1 MSGIAGLLRS
11 EQVQK
16 EVNITEDQK
25 SQLTKMVEE
34 QMAQMRE
41 RFAGRGGENR
51 EELSEA
57 ERQARREEFM
67 KEAQERAKKTE
78 EKIRGVLEP
87 EQFKRLKQIELQQ
100 QGVEGMRRPDVV
112 QALGLSEEQIQE
124 LKELFEGV
132 RKQREEISQES
143 RALFQGFRDASE
155 DERAELRKK
164 GEQFRAR
171 GEELQKEV
179 QKKAMGV
186 LNDEQKGKLKGLMG
200 EPFKLD
206 RRSMFGRPGGQRPGG
221 VQGGQRRGQGD
232 GERRPARQQS

>member
-1 MSGIAGLLRS
+1 MGGIAGLLRS

-25 SQLTKMVEE
+25 SQLTKMAEE
-34 QMAQMRE
+34 QTAQMRE
-41 RFAGRGGENR
+41 RFAGREGENR

-57 ERQARREEFM
+57 ERQTRREEFM

-78 EKIRGVLEP
+78 EKIRGVLKP

-100 QGVEGMRRPDVV
+100 QGVEALRRPDMAQVI
-112 QALGLSEEQIQE
+112 GLSEEQVEE
-124 LKELFEGV
+124 LKEVFEGI
-132 RKQREEISQES
+132 RKQREEIGEQS
-143 RALFQGFRDASE
+143 RSIFQGFRDASE

-164 GEQFRAR
+164 GEQLRAR

-186 LNDEQKGKLKGLMG
+186 LNDDQKGKLKGLMG
-200 EPFKLD
+200 EPFKLE
-206 RRSMFGRPGGQRPGG
+206 RRSMSGRPGGQRPGG
-221 VQGGQRRGQGD
+221 DQGGQRRGQGD
-232 GERRPARQQS
+232 GNRRPARPQS